1 MEQLTYRPCQ
11 GEADIASIMELV
23 RACRTS
29 GPPYHWLPGHELR
42 RRLGGGLGQEAA
54 ETRLWLDGRGDLVA
68 FGSIWDGSLL
78 VFGVE
83 PGVQHYED
91 LLLRVLSWGRARV
104 RELGRLHGEQAV
116 LCVPLHADDAATG
129 ALLEREGCTLSQW
142 QQFRLRRP
150 LSAPVPTPQLPV
162 GFTLQCGVRAVDL
175 EQYSALHQD
184 IGLGGAETSEEQWER
199 RSSSA
204 YRPDLD
210 LIAVAPSGELA
221 ALCLGFLE
229 TERVGPHGER
239 EGWVDLVGTRR
250 EYRALGLARALLLLL
265 LQRLEAYGLGT
276 AWLLVDGANS
286 AALGLFGSAGFRQGY
301 TVRWYIHELGG

>member
-1 MEQLTYRPCQ
+1 MEQLTYRPCR

-42 RRLGGGLGQEAA
+42 RRLGGGLAQEAA

-129 ALLEREGCTLSQW
+129 AVL
-142 QQFRLRRP
+142 
-150 LSAPVPTPQLPV
+150 
-162 GFTLQCGVRAVDL
+162 
-175 EQYSALHQD
+175 
-184 IGLGGAETSEEQWER
+184 
-199 RSSSA
+199 
-204 YRPDLD
+204 
-210 LIAVAPSGELA
+210 
-221 ALCLGFLE
+221 
-229 TERVGPHGER
+229 ER

-265 LQRLEAYGLGT
+265 LQRLEAYELGT
-276 AWLLVDGANS
+276 AWLLVDGANT
-286 AALGLFGSAGFRQGY
+286 AALGIFGSAGFRHGY